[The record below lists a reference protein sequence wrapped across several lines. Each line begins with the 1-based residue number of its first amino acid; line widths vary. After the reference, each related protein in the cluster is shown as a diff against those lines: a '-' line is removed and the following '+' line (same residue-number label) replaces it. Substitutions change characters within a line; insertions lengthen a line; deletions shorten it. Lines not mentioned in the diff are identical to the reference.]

1 MPSIINATTTTGLV
15 SSGDTSGSL
24 QLATNNGTAAVTIDT
39 SQNVGIG
46 TASPV
51 YKLDVNN
58 ASNYATIGLRQAGTL
73 YGYVEGGSS
82 IVKLGTNAAIP
93 LSFEV
98 NGAERARITSGG
110 YFKASSDGIY
120 TSPAGFHEVCQ
131 SADGPGFSI
140 QSKSG
145 SLSTYGVAYIE
156 TARNTTN
163 NTYYALSYYNTGA
176 GVYRLRVADSGAIA
190 TAGSI
195 ALGSISPPTSGIGI
209 SFPATQSA
217 SSDANTLD
225 DYEEGTWT
233 PSVTATGGGLTV
245 SYSSRV
251 GRYTKI
257 GRVVF
262 CEFDLTISA
271 ESGGSGEVYIGNLPF
286 TKSNDSPGFA
296 GDMCTIRGGR
306 TTALAGVSATRV
318 VFAFAGT
325 VLSGQ
330 TNLELGYTNNSTGE
344 AISYT
349 VADLTT
355 GRIVGS
361 FQYCV

>member
-1 MPSIINATTTTGLV
+1 MPSIINATTTTGLI

-46 TASPV
+46 TTSPFGTTSNRTV
-51 YKLDVNN
+51 LSVNGTTDSMFN
-58 ASNYATIGLRQAGTL
+58 LGVNGTRTANFYTSSTQTIL
-73 YGYVEGGSS
+73 GSHT
-82 IVKLGTNAAIP
+82 GIP
-93 LSFEV
+93 LVFET
-98 NGAERARITSGG
+98 NNTERARITSGG

-233 PSVTATGGGLTV
+233 PAVWGGGNI
-245 SYSSRV
+245 SSAA
-251 GRYTKI
+251 GRYIKI
-257 GRVVF
+257 GKQVYVSW
-262 CEFDLTISA
+262 DVQY
-271 ESGGSGEVYIGNLPF
+271 GSTGNGDAAGFQNLPF
-286 TKSNDSPGFA
+286 TVFNANSAQGCTTISYNDYGSGFVGLVIA
-296 GDMCTIRGGR
+296 N
-306 TTALAGVSATRV
+306 STRV
-318 VFAFAGT
+318 VYYN
-325 VLSGQ
+325 LSGTTLQ
-330 TNLELGYTNNSTGE
+330 NANFSLKRVMGGAVYE
-344 AISYT
+344 
-349 VADLTT
+349 VA
-355 GRIVGS
+355 
-361 FQYCV
+361 